1 MGTLPK
7 KARQD
12 ISSRDPSITTGRS
25 QGESVSQEVDPI
37 KKRFADAVKEAE
49 KSTLIFN
56 LNMGTVPIMNKDT
69 MATKATLALTT
80 MAAAKEGKQTSTP
93 SNEAVTAL
101 DDVLSLASDMSFFGN
116 TTKSY
121 KNPRDN
127 KSGSF
132 CTIPVKYTFKDKDT
146 RI

>member
-1 MGTLPK
+1 M
-7 KARQD
+7 
-12 ISSRDPSITTGRS
+12 
-25 QGESVSQEVDPI
+25 DPI

-116 TTKSY
+116 TVQQNHTKTQGTTKAAVSALSQLSIPLRI
-121 KNPRDN
+121 KTQ
-127 KSGSF
+127 GSEQRLF
-132 CTIPVKYTFKDKDT
+132 
-146 RI
+146 